1 MKIPSNV
8 KEIFEKERFHQLA
21 TASKNGEPNCS
32 YIGAKYL
39 LDDETIIVVDN
50 FMKKT
55 LKNILEN
62 PRVSIAI
69 IREKEAYQIKGN
81 CKYLTEGLIYEE
93 ARKWMKAK
101 GDRYP
106 AKGALLI
113 KVTDIFYSTSDEKA
127 GLPI

>member
-81 CKYLTEGLIYEE
+81 CKYLTEGPIYEE

-113 KVTDIFYSTSDEKA
+113 KVTDIFYSTSEEKA

>member
-1 MKIPSNV
+1 MKMPANI
-8 KEIFEKERFHQLA
+8 KDIFEKERIHQLA

-32 YIGAKYL
+32 YVGAKYL
-39 LDDETIIVVDN
+39 LDDETIIIVDN

-62 PRVSIAI
+62 PNVAIAI
-69 IREKEAYQIKGN
+69 IREKETYQIKGT
-81 CKYLTEGLIYEE
+81 CEYLTKGPIYEE

-127 GLPI
+127 GLSI

>member
-1 MKIPSNV
+1 MKMPTNV
-8 KEIFEKERFHQLA
+8 KDIFEKERFHVLA
-21 TASKNGEPNCS
+21 TASKEGEPNCS
-32 YIGAKYL
+32 YIGGKYL
-39 LDDETIIVVDN
+39 LDDETIIVLDN

-62 PRVSIAI
+62 PKVAIAI
-69 IREKEAYQIKGN
+69 IREKEAYQIRGK
-81 CKYLTEGLIYEE
+81 CEYLTEGPIYEE

-127 GLPI
+127 GLAL

>member
-1 MKIPSNV
+1 MKMPTNV
-8 KEIFEKERFHQLA
+8 KDIFEKERFHQLA

-39 LDDETIIVVDN
+39 LDDETIIIVDN
-50 FMKKT
+50 FMRKT

-62 PRVSIAI
+62 PKIAI
-69 IREKEAYQIKGN
+69 VIIRDKEAYQIKGECEYQTN
-81 CKYLTEGLIYEE
+81 GPIYEE

-101 GDRYP
+101 GDKYP
-106 AKGALLI
+106 AKGALVV
-113 KVTDIFYSTSDEKA
+113 KVTDIFYATSNGKA